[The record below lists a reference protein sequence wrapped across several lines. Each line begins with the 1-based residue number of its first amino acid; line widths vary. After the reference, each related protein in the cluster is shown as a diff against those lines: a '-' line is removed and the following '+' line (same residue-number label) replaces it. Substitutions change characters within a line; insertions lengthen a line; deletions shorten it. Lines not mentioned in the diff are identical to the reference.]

1 MSRLY
6 KDLLQGYK
14 EIGEIENNPELV
26 KMAEDYLKSSTKKK
40 KDNYIIAI
48 ENKTKSTKN
57 MD

>member
-14 EIGEIENNPELV
+14 EIGELKNNPELV
-26 KMAEDYLKSSTKKK
+26 KMAEDYLKSSTKKE

-48 ENKTKSTKN
+48 KNKTKSTKN